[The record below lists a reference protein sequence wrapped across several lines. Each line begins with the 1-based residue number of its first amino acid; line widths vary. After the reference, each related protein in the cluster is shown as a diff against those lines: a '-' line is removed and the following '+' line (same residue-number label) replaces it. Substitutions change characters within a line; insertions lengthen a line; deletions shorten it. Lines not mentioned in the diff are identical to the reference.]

1 MKDTP
6 TMTAVIEKII
16 DKCLLDLHTALPG
29 IIQSYDPEK
38 KKADIRPALKRK
50 FIDDRPDEELNLITD
65 VPIAF
70 LQTNNFIFSI
80 PLQKGDEVLLIFSER
95 SLDKWLKSGAT
106 ISPDDPRKFDLSD
119 AIAIPILKPFET
131 GKQADPE
138 NALIE
143 HGKSVIKVSQNG
155 TFAITN
161 GKEEVISL
169 LKELADAC
177 AAIITNTQIGPQPPT
192 NKAQFQQL
200 SQRIG
205 GLIL

>member
-1 MKDTP
+1 MCSSD
-6 TMTAVIEKII
+6 
-16 DKCLLDLHTALPG
+16 LD
-29 IIQSYDPEK
+29 
-38 KKADIRPALKRK
+38 
-50 FIDDRPDEELNLITD
+50 
-65 VPIAF
+65 
-70 LQTNNFIFSI
+70 
-80 PLQKGDEVLLIFSER
+80 
-95 SLDKWLKSGAT
+95 
-106 ISPDDPRKFDLSD
+106 
-119 AIAIPILKPFET
+119 
-131 GKQADPE
+131 

-143 HGKSVIKVSQNG
+143 HGKSIIKVSPNG